1 VTAVTL
7 PYPFDFLFMQRAL
20 IASVAVG
27 VFAPMIGTFLVQKR
41 MSLMGDGIGHIA
53 FAGVGAGIVGAQA
66 GAGTGLLA
74 GVSPVWTA
82 LVFAVVGALGI
93 EWLRAKRKASGDL
106 ALAIFFYSGIAAGV
120 VLVSIGG
127 GLNAGVLTY
136 LFGQPLLVNRDD
148 LIVIVGLGLAII
160 ALMLVFRRL
169 LFSVV
174 TDEEWSRVAG
184 LPVGFANTVLAVVT
198 ACAVVAAMQVVG
210 ILLIAAMMVLP
221 VASGQLIARSFG
233 GTMRWAVTI
242 SVASVIAGLAVSRIW
257 GPAPGGTIVL
267 ITAGVFA
274 LVAIVKRGVAP
285 GLTLPADEPVE
296 QET

>member
-1 VTAVTL
+1 MTAVTL
-7 PYPFDFLFMQRAL
+7 PYPFDYVFMQRAL

-41 MSLMGDGIGHIA
+41 MSLIGDGIGHIA
-53 FAGVGAGIVGAQA
+53 FAGVGAG
-66 GAGTGLLA
+66 LLA
-74 GVSPVWTA
+74 GVWPVWSA
-82 LVFAVVGALGI
+82 LVFAVVGALGV

-106 ALAIFFYSGIAAGV
+106 ALALFFYSGIAAGV
-120 VLVSIGG
+120 VLVSVGG
-127 GLNAGVLTY
+127 GLNASVLTY
-136 LFGQPLLVNRDD
+136 LFGQPLLVNRRE
-148 LIVIVGLGLAII
+148 LQVIVGLGVAII
-160 ALMLVFRRL
+160 AVMLVFRRL

-174 TDEEWSRVAG
+174 TDEDWSRVVG

-198 ACAVVAAMQVVG
+198 ACAVVAAMQIVG

-221 VASGQLIARSFG
+221 VASGQLIGRSFG
-233 GTMRWAVTI
+233 GTMRWAVAI
-242 SVASVIAGLAVSRIW
+242 SVGSVVAGLAVSRIW

-285 GLTLPADEPVE
+285 RLLLPVDETAD
-296 QET
+296 QEA